1 MKTMTTI
8 DVKNL
13 TPLRYP
19 GGKGKL
25 AHFISD
31 CVKANGLSNGTYVE
45 PYAGGAAVALY
56 LLLHGDVKNIV
67 INDLDRG
74 IYAFWWSVLNATD
87 ELCHLVQTT
96 PITIEEREQQ
106 REIQQNKACA
116 DLLSLGFSTLFLNRV
131 NRSGI
136 ITAGVIGGK
145 NQTGKWKMDA
155 RFNRTELIK
164 RIQTIAAQKE
174 RIALFNK
181 DCVELIS
188 SLQLDDNTLI
198 YYDPP
203 YYDQGSSL
211 YTNFYKKEDH
221 ESLSHFIQKTPAKWV
236 LTYDMHEKILEFYR
250 GSTVKTLNL
259 SYSATTRRRADEI
272 IAFSPGFLIPKVT
285 SKSISIQ

>member
-1 MKTMTTI
+1 MTTI

-96 PITIEEREQQ
+96 SITIDERERQ
-106 REIQQNKACA
+106 RAIQQNKDVA
-116 DLLSLGFSTLFLNRV
+116 DLLLLGFSTLFLNRV

-136 ITAGVIGGK
+136 IKAGVIGGK

-155 RFNRTELIK
+155 RFNRMELIK
-164 RIQTIAAQKE
+164 RIQTIASQKE

-211 YTNFYKKEDH
+211 YTKFYKKEDH
-221 ESLSHFIQKTPAKWV
+221 ESLSHFIQKTSAKWV
-236 LTYDMHEKILEFYR
+236 LTYNMHKKILEFYS
-250 GSTVKTLNL
+250 GSTIKTLNL
-259 SYSATTRRRADEI
+259 SYSANTRRRTDEI
-272 IAFSPGFLIPKVT
+272 IVFSPGFLIPKVT